1 MTVPLIV
8 LAAVLVALLVAGATL
23 VLVGLVAIGQHR
35 ADGRMRLRMRA
46 LEQRLA
52 ALDRVNTDLRAANT
66 APLTRRSL
74 ECERERWSDLI
85 NPAVPEDRAGRYV
98 PTDAERVAWEDLDRR
113 LEES

>member
-74 ECERERWSDLI
+74 ECERERWVGPDQ
-85 NPAVPEDRAGRYV
+85 PRRARRPGRPLRPHRRRARRV
-98 PTDAERVAWEDLDRR
+98 GGPRPPT
-113 LEES
+113 